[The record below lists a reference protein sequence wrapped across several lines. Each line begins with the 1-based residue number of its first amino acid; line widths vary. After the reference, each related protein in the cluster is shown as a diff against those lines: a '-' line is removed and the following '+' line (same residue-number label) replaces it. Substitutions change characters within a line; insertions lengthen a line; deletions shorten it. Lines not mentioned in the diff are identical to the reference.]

1 MISSDRR
8 RAESFGAHAAR
19 YDRSRPSYPAAL
31 VEELMAARPR
41 TVLDV
46 GCGTG
51 IAGRLFL
58 RQGCQVLGVEP
69 DARMA
74 AVARDHGLTVE
85 IARFEGWEPAGRTF
99 DLLVSGQAWHW
110 VDPALGVR
118 RAASVLR
125 PGGRL
130 AVFWNS
136 LTHHPDVLAVLEA
149 AYLAHA
155 PELISNNIALGTI
168 PMPDCAGPNHD
179 REAIMA
185 SGRFGNP
192 AWRRY
197 PWQRTYTPAQW
208 LDELPTHSNHNSLA
222 PDRLAALLA
231 ASAAGLA
238 HLGAAFTVQ
247 YETKAIIARRR

>member
-1 MISSDRR
+1 VISDRG
-8 RAESFGAHAAR
+8 RAESFGARAAR

-31 VEELMAARPR
+31 VDELMSSLPR
-41 TVLDV
+41 AVLDV

-58 RQGCQVLGVEP
+58 RRGCRVLGVEP

-74 AVARDHGLTVE
+74 ALARSHGLTVE
-85 IARFEGWEPAGRTF
+85 IARFEDWEPAGRTF

-110 VDPALGVR
+110 VDPASGVR
-118 RAASVLR
+118 QAGSALRA
-125 PGGRL
+125 GGQL
-130 AVFWNS
+130 ALFWNS
-136 LTHHPDVLAVLEA
+136 LTHRPDVRAALEA
-149 AYLAHA
+149 AYLRHA

-168 PMPDCAGPNHD
+168 PTPDCAGPNHD
-179 REAIMA
+179 RETIMA
-185 SGRFGNP
+185 SGLFADP

-197 PWQRTYTPAQW
+197 PWERTYTPEQW

-231 ASAAGLA
+231 ASATGLA
-238 HLGAAFTVQ
+238 RLGAFTVR
-247 YETKAIIARRR
+247 YETRAIVARRR

>member
-1 MISSDRR
+1 MISSHRG
-8 RAESFGAHAAR
+8 RAESFGAQAAR
-19 YDRSRPSYPAAL
+19 YDRSRPSYPAEL
-31 VEELMAARPR
+31 VDELMSTHP
-41 TVLDV
+41 TSVLDV

-58 RQGCQVLGVEP
+58 RHGCQVLGVEP

-74 AVARDHGLTVE
+74 AVARRHRLTVE
-85 IARFEGWEPAGRTF
+85 IARFEEWEPAGRTF

-110 VDPALGVR
+110 VEPMAGVR
-118 RAASVLR
+118 RAALALR

-136 LTHHPDVLAVLEA
+136 LTHDPEVRAILEA
-149 AYLAHA
+149 AYLTHA

-168 PMPDCAGPNHD
+168 PTPDCAGPNHD

-185 SGRFGNP
+185 SGLFGNP

-197 PWQRTYTPAQW
+197 PWQRTYTPAEW

-222 PDRLAALLA
+222 PGRLAALLA
-231 ASAAGLA
+231 ASGAGLA
-238 HLGAAFTVQ
+238 RVGAFTVQ
-247 YETKAIIARRR
+247 YETRAIIARRR